1 MSHLLRTSRV
11 FAWFFLTGLSV
22 AVIIGSSLYL
32 YLRPNLPPVAQLLD
46 VKLQTPLRVYSEDNR
61 LIAEFGEKRRAPI
74 TIEQIPTI
82 QLQAF
87 MAAEDAR
94 FYEHFGVD
102 IKGLTRAAVE
112 LVTTG
117 SIQSGGSTITM
128 QVAKNYF
135 LSRDRTFI
143 RKFNEILLALQIERE
158 LNKDQ
163 ILELYLNK
171 IYLGNRA
178 YGIAAAAQVY
188 YDKPVAELSLAQ
200 MAMLA
205 GLPKAP
211 SAYNPLA
218 NPERAQIRRNWILGR
233 MQDLGYI
240 TADARALA
248 TQEPLSASY
257 NTRETEVDAD
267 YVAEMARAEMVR
279 RFGENA
285 YTDGYSVTLTVD
297 SAQQQTA
304 TEAVRAG
311 LEAYDRR
318 HGFRGPIGQFDTS
331 NLTPDEL
338 SARMRNY
345 PQVETLVPAVVTG
358 VDDENG
364 QVAVHTR
371 TLGPGLMPFDT
382 MTWARRFR
390 TESIT
395 GPEPE
400 KPSDVVSRGDVV
412 YVKIKQRPSP
422 ADAEAEAETEA
433 TDGTNASQPG
443 SANGLRVA
451 LAQIPRVEGA
461 LISLEAKTGAI
472 KALAGGYSF
481 NQSKY
486 NRATQANRQ
495 PGSTFKPFLYLSAL
509 ENGRTPATI
518 YNDAPIVFE
527 DSELETAW
535 RPQNSSGQ
543 FYGPTTLRK
552 GLYRSRNLVSIRLLR
567 DLGINT
573 TLDYLKQ
580 LKLPT
585 ENMPN
590 NLSLSLGS
598 GLLTPMELAR
608 GFAVIA
614 NGGYDVQPYLINRIT
629 ESDGTVIYQAPGT
642 ILCDENCEEL
652 AAQPGNGG
660 NEPEQAPT
668 IDGMTLP
675 ASKAP
680 AKTDAPRIMPRLAD
694 ERSIYIMH
702 SMMKDVVRRGTGRRA
717 LALNRTDIAGKT
729 GTTNE
734 QKDTWFAGFNHNI
747 ATTVWV
753 GFDQPAPLGRG
764 EYGSSTALPIWINYM
779 KAALKE
785 QPAANMPR
793 PNGIA
798 NIRINPETGERAR
811 PGEDGIFEIFKEED
825 APAPLAVQ
833 SNGSNG
839 DSGEGEDLSRQIF

>member
-22 AVIIGSSLYL
+22 AIIISSSLYL
-32 YLRPNLPPVAQLLD
+32 YLRPNLPPVEQLLD
-46 VKLQTPLRVYSEDNR
+46 VRLQTPLRVYSKDNR

-87 MAAEDAR
+87 LAAEDAR

-112 LVTTG
+112 LITTG
-117 SIQSGGSTITM
+117 EIQSGGSTITM

-158 LNKDQ
+158 LDKNR

-188 YDKPVAELSLAQ
+188 YDKPVTELSLAQ

-218 NPERAQIRRNWILGR
+218 NPERALIRRNWILGR
-233 MQDLGYI
+233 MKDLGYI
-240 TADARALA
+240 TEDAWSLA
-248 TQEPLSASY
+248 SKAPLTASY
-257 NTRETEVDAD
+257 NTRDAEVDAD

-279 RFGENA
+279 RYGENA

-297 SAQQQTA
+297 SDKQQTA
-304 TEAVRAG
+304 TEALRAG

-318 HGFRGPIGQFDTS
+318 HGFRGPIGQFDIEG
-331 NLTPDEL
+331 LTPAEL
-338 SARMRNY
+338 SDKMQNY
-345 PQVETLVPAVVTG
+345 PRVETLVPAVVTSI
-358 VDDENG
+358 DDEKNE
-364 QVAVHTR
+364 VKVHAR
-371 TLGPGLMPFDT
+371 RLGPGVMPFET

-400 KPSDVVSRGDVV
+400 KPSDVVNPGEVI
-412 YVKIKQRPSP
+412 YVKVDQLPQIKDS
-422 ADAEAEAETEA
+422 EAESGSESAPTQAVTE
-433 TDGTNASQPG
+433 
-443 SANGLRVA
+443 LRVS
-451 LAQIPRVEGA
+451 LAQAPRIEGA

-472 KALAGGYSF
+472 EALAGGYSF

-486 NRATQANRQ
+486 NRATQASRQ

-543 FYGPTTLRK
+543 FYGPTTLRE

-573 TLDYLKQ
+573 TLSYLKQ

-585 ENMPN
+585 ENMPS

-614 NGGYDVQPYLINRIT
+614 NGGYDVQPYLIERI
-629 ESDGTVIYQAPGT
+629 EEWDGTVVYEAPKT
-642 ILCDENCEEL
+642 ILCDENCDASQRQVADAEQSTSE
-652 AAQPGNGG
+652 QP
-660 NEPEQAPT
+660 PE
-668 IDGMTLP
+668 IEGMTLP
-675 ASKAP
+675 ASA
-680 AKTDAPRIMPRLAD
+680 AEENTTEPRIMQRLAD

-702 SMMKDVVRRGTGRRA
+702 SMMQDVVRRGTGRRA
-717 LALNRTDIAGKT
+717 LALNRSDIAGKT

-734 QKDTWFAGFNHNI
+734 QKDTWFAGFNHDI

-753 GFDQPAPLGRG
+753 GFDQPSPLGRG
-764 EYGSSTALPIWINYM
+764 EYGASTALPIWVDYM
-779 KAALKE
+779 KVALAD
-785 QPAANMPR
+785 QPAATMPR
-793 PNGIA
+793 PNGIV

-811 PGEDGIFEIFKEED
+811 PGEEAVFEIFKEED
-825 APAPLAVQ
+825 APSPLPAE
-833 SNGSNG
+833 SIRGNGNNSNG
-839 DSGEGEDLSRQIF
+839 DDLSRQIF

>member
-22 AVIIGSSLYL
+22 AIIISSSLYL
-32 YLRPNLPPVAQLLD
+32 YLRPNLPPVEQLLD
-46 VKLQTPLRVYSEDNR
+46 VRLQTPLRVYSKDNR

-87 MAAEDAR
+87 LAAEDAR

-112 LVTTG
+112 LITTG
-117 SIQSGGSTITM
+117 EIQSGGSTITM

-158 LNKDQ
+158 LDKSR

-188 YDKPVAELSLAQ
+188 YDKPVTELSLAQ

-218 NPERAQIRRNWILGR
+218 NPERALIRRNWILGR
-233 MQDLGYI
+233 MKDLGYI
-240 TADARALA
+240 TEDAWSLA
-248 TQEPLSASY
+248 TKAPLTASY
-257 NTRETEVDAD
+257 NTRDAEVDAD

-279 RFGENA
+279 RYGENA

-297 SAQQQTA
+297 STKQQTA
-304 TEAVRAG
+304 TEALRAG

-318 HGFRGPIGQFDTS
+318 HGFRGPIGQFDIEG
-331 NLTPDEL
+331 LTPAEL
-338 SARMRNY
+338 SNQMQNY
-345 PQVETLVPAVVTG
+345 PRVEALVPAVVTSI
-358 VDDENG
+358 DDEKDE
-364 QVAVHTR
+364 VRVHAR
-371 TLGPGLMPFDT
+371 RLGPGIMPFDT

-395 GPEPE
+395 GPEPQN
-400 KPSDVVSRGDVV
+400 PSEVVSPGDVI
-412 YVKIKQRPSP
+412 YVKVDQLPQV
-422 ADAEAEAETEA
+422 ADSEAE
-433 TDGTNASQPG
+433 SG
-443 SANGLRVA
+443 SASVSTQAVTELHVS
-451 LAQIPRVEGA
+451 LAQAPRIEGA

-472 KALAGGYSF
+472 EALAGGYSF

-486 NRATQANRQ
+486 NRATQASRQ

-543 FYGPTTLRK
+543 FYGPTTLRE

-573 TLDYLKQ
+573 TLSYLEQ

-585 ENMPN
+585 ENMPS

-614 NGGYDVQPYLINRIT
+614 NGGYDVQPYLIERI
-629 ESDGTVIYQAPGT
+629 EEWDGTVIYEAPDT
-642 ILCDENCEEL
+642 LLCDEDCEASSAPTVDTQQE
-652 AAQPGNGG
+652 N
-660 NEPEQAPT
+660 PEQPPE
-668 IDGMTLP
+668 IEGMALP
-675 ASKAP
+675 ASEAEEN
-680 AKTDAPRIMPRLAD
+680 ANEPRIMQRLAD

-702 SMMKDVVRRGTGRRA
+702 SMMQDVVRRGTGRRA
-717 LALNRTDIAGKT
+717 LALNRSDIAGKT

-734 QKDTWFAGFNHNI
+734 QKDTWFAGFNHDI

-764 EYGSSTALPIWINYM
+764 EFGASTALPIWVDYM
-779 KAALKE
+779 KVALAD
-785 QPAANMPR
+785 QPAATMPR
-793 PNGIA
+793 PNGIV

-811 PGEDGIFEIFKEED
+811 PGEEAVFEIFKEED
-825 APAPLAVQ
+825 APSPLPAE
-833 SNGSNG
+833 SNGGNG
-839 DSGEGEDLSRQIF
+839 DNGNGDDLSRQIF